1 MYIRSSLDLKAFC
14 EHARACG
21 SVAID
26 TEFLREK
33 TYFPK
38 LCLIQ
43 AATATQQVV
52 IDPLLIDDLSDFSV
66 LMENKR
72 VVKIFH
78 ACSQD
83 IEVLFDALEC
93 TPKPMFDTQVAAA
106 FLGYRYQLGYGA
118 LVEALAHVRL
128 PKNQAL
134 TDWSQR
140 PLSSQQLSYAL
151 DDVRYLPD
159 IYSRMHKELIERERM
174 AWFQQ
179 EMTDVVEKARA
190 HQNPYDAYLHVRR
203 ISNLTRS
210 QLAIAKEVAYLRDNI
225 AREKDIPRRWVFADD
240 ILIEICR
247 IAPTSLRQ
255 LMRIRN
261 LEALSDTELE
271 SILSAVAKGVACPP
285 DKCPESIRKPH
296 PTQDLEG
303 VLDLMYALMRMLA
316 DKHDLASQLIA
327 TRDDLFD
334 LVKNP
339 EQSKLSHD
347 WRYELVG
354 RELSQLL
361 RGEIGLTV
369 KNNNIEKL

>member
-1 MYIRSSLDLKAFC
+1 MYIRSSLELKAFC
-14 EHARACG
+14 EHACACG

-43 AATATQQVV
+43 AATASQQVV
-52 IDPLLIDDLSDFSV
+52 IDPLLIDDLSDFSL
-66 LMENKR
+66 LMQNKR

-78 ACSQD
+78 ACTQD

-93 TPKPMFDTQVAAA
+93 IPKPIFDTQLAAA

-118 LVEALAHVRL
+118 LVEAITHVRL

-140 PLSSQQLSYAL
+140 PLSAQQLTYAL
-151 DDVRYLPD
+151 DDVRYLPEMYETMSAD
-159 IYSRMHKELIERERM
+159 LHARGRMT
-174 AWFQQ
+174 WFQH
-179 EMTDVVEKARA
+179 EMADVVEKARA
-190 HQNPYDAYLHVRR
+190 HQDPQDAYLHVRR
-203 ISNLTRS
+203 VSNLTRS
-210 QLAIAKEVAYLRDNI
+210 QLAIAREVAYVRDSI
-225 AREKDIPRRWVFADD
+225 ARSKDIPRRWVFADD

-247 IAPTSLRQ
+247 IAPSTLSQ

-261 LEALSDTELE
+261 LENLSEEELE
-271 SILSAVAKGVACPP
+271 SIISAVAKGVACPAQA
-285 DKCPESIRKPH
+285 CPESIRKPH
-296 PTQDLEG
+296 PTQELEG

-316 DKHDLASQLIA
+316 DRYDLASQLVA

-339 EQSKLSHD
+339 QKSKLSYG

-354 RELSQLL
+354 RELLQLL
-361 RGEIGLTV
+361 HGEIGLTV
-369 KNNNIEKL
+369 KNNTIELL